1 MLVLH
6 LARPTGVICD
16 FGATYIDARTSDK
29 VHTDVNEKIVVIW
42 RTDNIIPNDNVS
54 FSTAMDAETGTKVKD
69 ALLAMGEADDG
80 KEILKNAGYEIQGFK
95 VAEDS
100 FYDAFRAAL
109 QASGIDITTM
119 VK

>member
-1 MLVLH
+1 M
-6 LARPTGVICD
+6 
-16 FGATYIDARTSDK
+16 ID
-29 VHTDVNEKIVVIW
+29 KIQVIW

-54 FSTAMDAETGTKVKD
+54 FSTKMSPEMRTKISD
-69 ALLAMGEADDG
+69 ALIQMGSSDDG
-80 KEILKNAGYEIQGFK
+80 LEILKNMGYEIGGFK
-95 VAEDS
+95 PAEDS